1 MSSLTIKEKI
11 AKLREVKEQISDK
24 ISELYKQLESE
35 SAVELNQKLK
45 GKYFREY
52 NTLSKIG
59 AVMSMSDYSVY
70 YITEVLFEGNGFIR
84 CRCVEYKITQ
94 DDNDD
99 IQIEVFDDT
108 ETQGENLNI
117 SSMTE
122 ITREDFEKI
131 IIADEQKVKNIFSK
145 VKEKML

>member
-1 MSSLTIKEKI
+1 MPALTIKEKI

-45 GKYFREY
+45 GKYFKVY
-52 NTLSKIG
+52 NDLNKMG
-59 AVMSMSDYSVY
+59 GVMSFSDYSVY

-84 CRCVEYKITQ
+84 CHCVEYKITHEE
-94 DDNDD
+94 DD
-99 IQIEVFDDT
+99 IHIEVYDDT
-108 ETQGENLNI
+108 ETQGENLHLSDMN
-117 SSMTE
+117 E

-131 IIADEQKVKNIFSK
+131 IADDEQKVKNIFSK

>member
-1 MSSLTIKEKI
+1 MSLTIKEKI
-11 AKLREVKEQISDK
+11 AKLRAVKEQISDK
-24 ISELYKQLESE
+24 IDELYKQLESE

-45 GKYFREY
+45 GKYFRVY
-52 NTLSKIG
+52 NDLNKMG
-59 AVMSMSDYSVY
+59 AVMSLSDYSIY
-70 YITEVLFEGNGFIR
+70 YITEVLFEGNGFVR

-94 DDNDD
+94 DDNDE
-99 IQIEVFDDT
+99 IHIEVFDDT

-131 IIADEQKVKNIFSK
+131 IVADEQKVKNIFSK

>member
-45 GKYFREY
+45 GKYFRKY
-52 NTLSKIG
+52 NTLSKMG

>member
-1 MSSLTIKEKI
+1 MSALTIKEKI
-11 AKLREVKEQISDK
+11 AKLREVKEKISDK

-45 GKYFREY
+45 GKYFRVY
-52 NTLSKIG
+52 NNLNKMG
-59 AVMSMSDYSVY
+59 AVMSLSDYSIY

-84 CRCVEYKITQ
+84 CRCVEYKITHEE
-94 DDNDD
+94 DDFH
-99 IQIEVFDDT
+99 IEVYDDT
-108 ETQGENLNI
+108 ETQGENLQLSN
-117 SSMTE
+117 MLE

>member
-1 MSSLTIKEKI
+1 MSALTIKEKI
-11 AKLREVKEQISDK
+11 AKLRAVKEQIIDK

-45 GKYFREY
+45 GKYFKVY
-52 NTLSKIG
+52 NNLNKMG
-59 AVMSMSDYSVY
+59 AVMSLSDYSVY
-70 YITEVLFEGNGFIR
+70 YITEVLFEGNGFVR
-84 CRCVEYKITQ
+84 CRCVEYKISQ
-94 DDNDD
+94 DENDD
-99 IQIEVFDDT
+99 FQIEVYDDT

-122 ITREDFEKI
+122 ITRENFEKI

>member
-1 MSSLTIKEKI
+1 MSALTIKEKI

-45 GKYFREY
+45 GKYFRVY
-52 NTLSKIG
+52 NNLNKMG
-59 AVMSMSDYSVY
+59 GVMSYSDYSVY

-84 CRCVEYKITQ
+84 CRCVEYKITHEE
-94 DDNDD
+94 DD
-99 IQIEVFDDT
+99 IHIEVYDDT
-108 ETQGENLNI
+108 ETQGENLHLSDI
-117 SSMTE
+117 FE

-131 IIADEQKVKNIFSK
+131 IVDDEQKVKNIFSK

>member
-1 MSSLTIKEKI
+1 MNVEEIAIKLQETTDRSTRNEGRIK
-11 AKLREVKEQISDK
+11 K
-24 ISELYKQLESE
+24 LESE

-45 GKYFREY
+45 GKYFRDY
-52 NTLSKIG
+52 NNLNKMG
-59 AVMSMSDYSVY
+59 AVMCLSDYSIY

-94 DDNDD
+94 DDNDE
-99 IQIEVFDDT
+99 IHIEVYDDT

-131 IIADEQKVKNIFSK
+131 IVADEQKVKNIFSK

>member
-1 MSSLTIKEKI
+1 MSLTIKEKI
-11 AKLREVKEQISDK
+11 AKLRAVKEQISDK

-35 SAVELNQKLK
+35 SAVELNLKLK

-52 NTLSKIG
+52 NNLSKMG
-59 AVMSMSDYSVY
+59 AVMNWCDYSIY
-70 YITEVLFEGNGFIR
+70 YITEVLFEGNGFVR

-94 DDNDD
+94 DDNDE
-99 IQIEVFDDT
+99 IHIEVFDDT

-131 IIADEQKVKNIFSK
+131 IVADEQKVKNIFSK

>member
-1 MSSLTIKEKI
+1 MSLTLKEKI
-11 AKLREVKEQISDK
+11 AKLREVKEKISDK

-45 GKYFREY
+45 GKYFKVY
-52 NTLSKIG
+52 NNLNKMG
-59 AVMSMSDYSVY
+59 GVMSYSDYSVY
-70 YITEVLFEGNGFIR
+70 YITEVLFEGNGFVR
-84 CRCVEYKITQ
+84 CRCVEYKISQ
-94 DDNDD
+94 DENDD
-99 IQIEVFDDT
+99 FQIEVFDDT

-117 SSMTE
+117 SSMVE

>member
-45 GKYFREY
+45 GKYFKTY
-52 NTLSKIG
+52 NNLNKMG
-59 AVMSMSDYSVY
+59 GVMSMSDYSVY

>member
-1 MSSLTIKEKI
+1 MSALTIKEKI

-24 ISELYKQLESE
+24 ISELYKQLENE

-45 GKYFREY
+45 GKYFRVY
-52 NTLSKIG
+52 NNLNKMGGI
-59 AVMSMSDYSVY
+59 MSLSDYSVY
-70 YITEVLFEGNGFIR
+70 YITEVLFEGNGFVR
-84 CRCVEYKITQ
+84 CRCIEYKISQ
-94 DDNDD
+94 DENDD
-99 IQIEVFDDT
+99 FHIEVYDDT

>member
-1 MSSLTIKEKI
+1 MSLTVKEKI
-11 AKLREVKEQISDK
+11 AKLREVKEKISDK

-35 SAVELNQKLK
+35 SADELNQKLK
-45 GKYFREY
+45 GKYFKVY
-52 NTLSKIG
+52 NNLNKMG
-59 AVMSMSDYSVY
+59 GVMSMSDYSVY

-84 CRCVEYKITQ
+84 CRCVEYKITYEE
-94 DDNDD
+94 DD
-99 IQIEVFDDT
+99 IHIEVYDDT
-108 ETQGENLNI
+108 ETQGENLQLSN
-117 SSMTE
+117 MFE

>member
-1 MSSLTIKEKI
+1 MSALTIKEKI

-45 GKYFREY
+45 GKYFRVY
-52 NTLSKIG
+52 NNLNKMGGI
-59 AVMSMSDYSVY
+59 MSLSDYSVY

-84 CRCVEYKITQ
+84 CRCIEYKITYEE
-94 DDNDD
+94 DDFH
-99 IQIEVFDDT
+99 IEVYDDT
-108 ETQGENLNI
+108 NTQGENLNI
-117 SSMTE
+117 GSMVE

-131 IIADEQKVKNIFSK
+131 IIDDEQKVKNIFSK

>member
-1 MSSLTIKEKI
+1 MSLTIKEKI
-11 AKLREVKEQISDK
+11 AKLRAVKEQISDK

-52 NTLSKIG
+52 NNLSKMG
-59 AVMSMSDYSVY
+59 AVMSLSDYSIY
-70 YITEVLFEGNGFIR
+70 YITEVLFEGNGFVR

-94 DDNDD
+94 DDNDE
-99 IQIEVFDDT
+99 IHIEVFDDT

-131 IIADEQKVKNIFSK
+131 IVADEQKVKNIFSK

>member
-1 MSSLTIKEKI
+1 MSLTVKEKI
-11 AKLREVKEQISDK
+11 AKLKAVKEQISDK

-45 GKYFREY
+45 GKYFKTY
-52 NTLSKIG
+52 NNLNKMG
-59 AVMSMSDYSVY
+59 GVMSMSDYSVY
-70 YITEVLFEGNGFIR
+70 YITEVLFEGNNFVR

>member
-1 MSSLTIKEKI
+1 MSALTIKEKI

-45 GKYFREY
+45 GKYFKVY
-52 NTLSKIG
+52 NNLNKMG
-59 AVMSMSDYSVY
+59 GVMSYSDYSVY
-70 YITEVLFEGNGFIR
+70 YITEVLFEGNGFVR
-84 CRCVEYKITQ
+84 CRCVEYKITHEE
-94 DDNDD
+94 DD
-99 IQIEVFDDT
+99 IHIEVYDDT

-117 SSMTE
+117 SNMNE

-131 IIADEQKVKNIFSK
+131 IADDEQKVKNIFSK